1 MGTPST
7 TNMSCL
13 RHCFKT
19 HRNRAI
25 CHAPSALRLIKS
37 PALRFIKSPVP
48 RFTLY
53 TPSALFHRHDEE
65 CHVVVLRPVVHPGGR
80 SPPAT
85 CALAPQR
92 PKPPARNP
100 ASLSRI
106 AEQLGKPVLWLGT
119 QAIEVFFEVRIAIF
133 VSVAVSVLWILRI
146 EVMGRF
152 PGVGHA
158 VAVRVFGGRLAFEFG
173 PAAYLVLRIKQFA
186 RLISY
191 RRCCCGNR

>member
-1 MGTPST
+1 MGNELGSRGRGAQDGEASIPPGPEGPGSQAKAPRGLKRALQRSFAVESGDSSPGERAFTPLVT
-7 TNMSCL
+7 Q
-13 RHCFKT
+13 H
-19 HRNRAI
+19 
-25 CHAPSALRLIKS
+25 
-37 PALRFIKSPVP
+37 
-48 RFTLY
+48 
-53 TPSALFHRHDEE
+53 
-65 CHVVVLRPVVHPGGR
+65 
-80 SPPAT
+80 
-85 CALAPQR
+85 
-92 PKPPARNP
+92 
-100 ASLSRI
+100 LSRI